1 MSVQP
6 VSGACLVRAA
16 GGTIRHSKGRE
27 HAHTFPGICGSEAQ
41 LVRAHA
47 NDFAIALVER
57 MRVKWSLAGKAGVHA
72 RKRRRAAEQGSW
84 EAAQRVEEEVVED
97 APGEPG
103 QL

>member
-1 MSVQP
+1 MSVD
-6 VSGACLVRAA
+6 V
-16 GGTIRHSKGRE
+16 
-27 HAHTFPGICGSEAQ
+27 FPGICGSEAQ

-103 QL
+103 QQGEGYEPCREHDCT